1 MKRFIYTPYLQDKAL
16 NQMTFYVRSGV
27 EPDALI
33 NTIRGKVRELDS
45 SLPVAELKT
54 LDTQIDDS
62 LGAQRMM
69 MLLSLAFGVLSVTL
83 AGFGIYGVMSY
94 LVSRRTREI
103 GIRIAV
109 GAPLT
114 RVRWLIVREIL
125 LLASI
130 GIVIG
135 LPAAFLLGRTAQ
147 SLLYQMTGTDLQ
159 VTVLAI
165 FVVGLLAL
173 AGGYFPARRA
183 TRIDPVT
190 ALRNE

>member
-1 MKRFIYTPYLQDKAL
+1 
-16 NQMTFYVRSGV
+16 MTFYVRSGV
-27 EPDALI
+27 EPDALM

-54 LDTQIDDS
+54 LDTQIDES

-69 MLLSLAFGVLSVTL
+69 MLLSLAFGILSVTL
-83 AGFGIYGVMSY
+83 AGSGIYGVMSY

-114 RVRWLIVREIL
+114 RVRWMIVREIL
-125 LLASI
+125 VLAAI

-135 LPAAFLLGRTAQ
+135 LPAAFLLGRVAQ

-159 VTVLAI
+159 VTALAV
-165 FVVGLLAL
+165 FLVALLAL

-183 TRIDPVT
+183 TRIDPVS